1 MFSSFKKEIDHR
13 SEEQSKFDVLKEKD
27 RELNAEIKQINEEYK
42 KQQDEFAKEAQESQE
57 EIIRLKKSVN
67 ETKTDSE
74 LQRQYKKR
82 EIEGALLCVQRQNL
96 RVEHE
101 KKGEI
106 DHMRETL
113 INEAVVSDKIKR
125 FIQKRKGVVEKH
137 ADERD
142 RLKEKKI
149 AVLVEEKEKIQG
161 MKEQATHDTAELT
174 AKCE

>member
-74 LQRQYKKR
+74 LQR
-82 EIEGALLCVQRQNL
+82 
-96 RVEHE
+96 
-101 KKGEI
+101 
-106 DHMRETL
+106 
-113 INEAVVSDKIKR
+113 
-125 FIQKRKGVVEKH
+125 
-137 ADERD
+137 
-142 RLKEKKI
+142 
-149 AVLVEEKEKIQG
+149 
-161 MKEQATHDTAELT
+161 
-174 AKCE
+174 